1 MDRAE
6 PDQESS
12 DPSVIGAAGPNRL
25 RPSSYR
31 ALRSAV
37 SSLARIDDFYC
48 EKIGSG
54 FFSDVFKAPQLQQ
67 TENLLGSGAVHCVLS
82 ATLSPKQIAEED
94 CWEGDIWTACSE
106 LLTLVLGALAVSHK
120 HSLRLH
126 SLETSSWAMKSSSDR
141 GTAFVGGAGTTA
153 TPGIWGSL
161 LWQGVG
167 VSGVVSERDSWM
179 MCGCKDQRGAAQVL
193 LAKNVR
199 HRITGQVMVLKMNKL
214 ASNRANMLREVQLM
228 NRLCHP
234 NILRFLGVCVHEGQL
249 HALTEYING
258 GNLEQ
263 LLDSDVYLSWT
274 VRMGL
279 SLDIARGLQYLHSKG
294 IFHRDLTSK
303 NCLVRC
309 ENGLF
314 TAVVGDFGLAEKI
327 PDYRLVAELFESL
340 PADGAVSGRGL
351 GFEVLC
357 GGGIQG
363 GCCSVGT
370 ESIDEKKPR
379 ASEGVEKQPLAVV
392 GSPYWMA
399 PEVLRGELY
408 NEKADVFA
416 YGIILCEIIARI
428 QADPDFLP
436 RAEDFGLDVESFQ
449 HMVGDC
455 PPCFL
460 QLAVNCCNMS
470 ADRRPSFSD
479 IVVELERRELEKEI
493 LKEESK
499 EPAAGDGSP
508 VRPLVAPGSSPAQRR
523 SVCLPH
529 DRGLSRSQSDML
541 PPNSPPLLSGTP
553 ARVNPFSQ
561 RHDLNGGKIKL
572 FDTPSK
578 SVISLTF
585 ALPPPPDPFTG
596 SSPTPPDLWQDSR
609 GTPRRCRS
617 LPCTPELPRPLRPVV
632 APTEKQSTPGQSRG
646 VMMDMGGR
654 GKIAQDLGSSGET
667 AEHSGTPVD
676 LELVSLEMFGEGELE
691 TLCLGEPMDCSSSPD
706 TLEGSVFLEGT
717 PAGQTLLTPPS
728 PSSSILANGW
738 ESPVS
743 NGPPSLPPLPP
754 LDNNNTT
761 VVVSRPLGWGGNGY
775 HGHPGGPAYPLHGSS
790 TATLEQDEVIS
801 CPGCCLAG
809 FSFPSACLRPSRRNP
824 PPYKNLNGEA
834 ARGLLCRNAKTLG
847 PSQHTP
853 GHSAEPSLPL
863 PEAQT

>member
-6 PDQESS
+6 LDQEPT
-12 DPSVIGAAGPNRL
+12 DPSTQGTPVPNRL

-54 FFSDVFKAPQLQQ
+54 FFSDVFK
-67 TENLLGSGAVHCVLS
+67 
-82 ATLSPKQIAEED
+82 
-94 CWEGDIWTACSE
+94 
-106 LLTLVLGALAVSHK
+106 
-120 HSLRLH
+120 
-126 SLETSSWAMKSSSDR
+126 
-141 GTAFVGGAGTTA
+141 
-153 TPGIWGSL
+153 
-161 LWQGVG
+161 
-167 VSGVVSERDSWM
+167 
-179 MCGCKDQRGAAQVL
+179 
-193 LAKNVR
+193 VR
-199 HRITGQVMVLKMNKL
+199 HRITGQVMVLKMNKV

-228 NRLCHP
+228 NRLSHP

-263 LLDSDVYLSWT
+263 LLDSDVYLSWA
-274 VRMGL
+274 VREGL
-279 SLDIARGLQYLHSKG
+279 SLDIARGLQYLHGKG

-309 ENGLF
+309 DSGHF

-327 PDYRLVAELFESL
+327 PVY
-340 PADGAVSGRGL
+340 
-351 GFEVLC
+351 
-357 GGGIQG
+357 
-363 GCCSVGT
+363 
-370 ESIDEKKPR
+370 
-379 ASEGVEKQPLAVV
+379 SEGVEKQPLSVV

-408 NEKADVFA
+408 NEKADIFA
-416 YGIILCEIIARI
+416 FGIILCETIARI

-436 RAEDFGLDVESFQ
+436 RTEDFGLDVESFQ

-455 PPCFL
+455 PPSFL
-460 QLAVNCCNMS
+460 QLAVNCCDMN
-470 ADRRPSFSD
+470 ADRRPSFSE
-479 IVVELERRELEKEI
+479 IVAELETREGARESVGEEI
-493 LKEESK
+493 NL
-499 EPAAGDGSP
+499 AAVKDGIP
-508 VRPLVAPGSSPAQRR
+508 VGPLLAPGSSPVRRR
-523 SVCLPH
+523 SLCLPW

-541 PPNSPPLLSGTP
+541 PPAIPPLLSGTP

-561 RHDLNGGKIKL
+561 RQDLNGGKIKL

-585 ALPPPPDPFTG
+585 ALPQPPDSCTG
-596 SSPTPPDLWQDSR
+596 SSPTPPDPWRDSR

-617 LPCTPELPRPLRPVV
+617 LPCTPELPRPTRPTLAPSEEQVALAQHRQGQLRVSEPQDRGIDVV
-632 APTEKQSTPGQSRG
+632 AYRLGGGQMPDPERWGEPVMRQPAGRMEKVGESRG
-646 VMMDMGGR
+646 STLD
-654 GKIAQDLGSSGET
+654 SE
-667 AEHSGTPVD
+667 TPVD
-676 LELVSLEMFGEGELE
+676 LELVSLEMLTEGDLE

-706 TLEGSVFLEGT
+706 TLEGSVFLEG
-717 PAGQTLLTPPS
+717 PQPNQSCLSPPS
-728 PSSSILANGW
+728 PSVLANGW
-738 ESPVS
+738 NSPVS
-743 NGPPSLPPLPP
+743 NGPPLLPPLSP
-754 LDNNNTT
+754 LDNNNTA
-761 VVVSRPLGWGGNGY
+761 VVVSHPLGWGGNGY
-775 HGHPGGPAYPLHGSS
+775 HGNSASPSFPLHGSS

-809 FSFPSACLRPSRRNP
+809 LRFPTACLRPRRNP

-834 ARGLLCRNAKTLG
+834 RRSLLCGNTKTL
-847 PSQHTP
+847 PAAPRLP